1 MYYKFHKF
9 SAIFPPAP
17 QELILETISP
27 VEGALQKNIYWRDS
41 KRHHILRWKCIYQG
55 TCFLETCQFFNSFCP
70 ETLILQRFSQDVPT
84 SKDNVLQIT
93 KTRELLYTFSSISG
107 KQSSCKAL
115 CPGSQS
121 TGFWGLTPC
130 NVTFSNWNT
139 GPKFFSATGQPPTS
153 SHCYFGEKNPPQQ
166 PTKKLTKNPTDKQ
179 TLTHMQRPCLKSCI
193 TIFMFFQTRK
203 PKSSLSS
210 FFSGST
216 DDESVLKL
224 CVPFILDF
232 TSSSCTT
239 QSLTEPYN

>member
-1 MYYKFHKF
+1 MYPQAKTMF
-9 SAIFPPAP
+9 SRSPKPENFCIPSLQYLENRVPVRPYAQALKAQVSGVWLPAMLHS
-17 QELILETISP
+17 QTEILDQNFF
-27 VEGALQKNIYWRDS
+27 LQQDS
-41 KRHHILRWKCIYQG
+41 
-55 TCFLETCQFFNSFCP
+55 
-70 ETLILQRFSQDVPT
+70 
-84 SKDNVLQIT
+84 
-93 KTRELLYTFSSISG
+93 
-107 KQSSCKAL
+107 
-115 CPGSQS
+115 
-121 TGFWGLTPC
+121 
-130 NVTFSNWNT
+130 
-139 GPKFFSATGQPPTS
+139 PPTS